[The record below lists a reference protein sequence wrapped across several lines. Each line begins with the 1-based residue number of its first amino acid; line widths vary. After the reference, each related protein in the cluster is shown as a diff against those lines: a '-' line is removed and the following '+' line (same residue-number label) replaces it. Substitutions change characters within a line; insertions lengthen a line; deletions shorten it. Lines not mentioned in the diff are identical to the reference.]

1 MRYPGKKIVCRATI
15 IQTYTASDVRSHLFA
30 FIDRIA
36 DEHEPIC
43 VMGENNQIVMIS
55 AEDYKSIQ
63 ETLYLMS
70 IPGMQE
76 SIEAGRKTKI
86 EDCSTELP

>member
-1 MRYPGKKIVCRATI
+1 MK
-15 IQTYTASDVRSHLFA
+15 TYTASDVRAHLFQ

-36 DEHEPIC
+36 GEHEPIC
-43 VMGENNQIVMIS
+43 VMGETNQIVMLS
-55 AEDYKSIQ
+55 AEDYKAMQ

-76 SIEAGRKTKI
+76 SIEKGRNTKI
-86 EDCSTELP
+86 EDCSTELPW

>member
-1 MRYPGKKIVCRATI
+1 M
-15 IQTYTASDVRSHLFA
+15 QTYTASDVRAHLFQ

-43 VMGENNQIVMIS
+43 VMGDSNQIVMIS
-55 AEDYKSIQ
+55 AEDYKSMQ

-70 IPGMQE
+70 IPGMEE
-76 SIEAGRKTKI
+76 SIEEGRKTKI
-86 EDCSTELP
+86 EDCSTELPW

>member
-1 MRYPGKKIVCRATI
+1 MAVQI
-15 IQTYTASDVRSHLFA
+15 YTASDVRSHLFQL
-30 FIDRIA
+30 IDRIA

-70 IPGMQE
+70 IPGMRE
-76 SIEAGRKTKI
+76 SIQEGRAESL
-86 EDCSTELP
+86 EDCATELPW